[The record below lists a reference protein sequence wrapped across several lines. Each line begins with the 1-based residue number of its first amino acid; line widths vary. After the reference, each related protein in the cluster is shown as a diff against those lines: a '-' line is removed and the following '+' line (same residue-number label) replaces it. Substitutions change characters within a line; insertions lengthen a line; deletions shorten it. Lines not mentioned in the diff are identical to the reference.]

1 MSRDDFLRWEE
12 RQPACYE
19 FDGFQ
24 PVAMTGGSANHARIQ
39 RYVILQQDQQA
50 ATTFSRRDDLWVAD
64 ILTGDAILAMPE
76 IGVDLPLPDCYRG
89 VEFPPPE
96 PTEA

>member
-1 MSRDDFLRWEE
+1 MT
-12 RQPACYE
+12 
-19 FDGFQ
+19 
-24 PVAMTGGSANHARIQ
+24 VAVVAR
-39 RYVILQQDQQA
+39 LD
-50 ATTFSRRDDLWVAD
+50 TTFSRRDDLWVAD

-76 IGVDLPLPDCYRG
+76 ISVDLPLADCYRG